1 MVQVI
6 SEQKDL
12 DALIQSGKL
21 VVVDFYADWCGPCKM
36 IAPKVEE
43 LSKLDENKDVIF
55 CKVNVDEAEE
65 IAAKYGIEAMPTFLF
80 FKNTQVDSFKGADI
94 DKLKQFVGKYR

>member
-21 VVVDFYADWCGPCKM
+21 
-36 IAPKVEE
+36 E

-55 CKVNVDEAEE
+55 CKVNVDEAE
-65 IAAKYGIEAMPTFLF
+65 IEELQDWTPQDLIS
-80 FKNTQVDSFKGADI
+80 DSNESI
-94 DKLKQFVGKYR
+94 Q